1 MIERARFGATG
12 HESSRTIFG
21 AAALGSVS
29 KHDADR
35 TLELL
40 LQHGVN
46 HIDVAASYG
55 DAELRIASW
64 LQRHE
69 GEFFVATKTGERT
82 YRGAREEI
90 RRSLDRLG
98 VDHVDSIQL
107 HNLVDVIEWETA
119 LGADGALEAAIEA
132 REEGL
137 VRFIGVTG
145 HGLSIPEMHRR
156 SLERFAVRLRPVPV
170 QLPPDAGPALRGDVR
185 GARRA
190 SARSATS
197 RCRRSRASRRGAGTA
212 APRPPPRG
220 TSRCASSRTSTSR
233 RTGSSDGPTRSCS
246 PPATS
251 SCFRACSTPRSAS
264 SGDPSDEE
272 MAELTRRR
280 DLAPLFV

>member
-1 MIERARFGATG
+1 MIDRTPFGATG
-12 HESSRTIFG
+12 HESSRAIFG

-29 KHDADR
+29 KRDADR

-40 LQHGVN
+40 LHHGIN
-46 HIDVAASYG
+46 HIDVAADYG

-64 LQRHE
+64 LRRHD

-107 HNLVDVIEWETA
+107 HNLADVIEWETA

-156 SLERFAVRLRPVPV
+156 SLERFAFDSVLCPYNYPQMQDTRYAETFETL
-170 QLPPDAGPALRGDVR
+170 AGICAERNVALQTIK
-185 GARRA
+185 
-190 SARSATS
+190 SL
-197 RCRRSRASRRGAGTA
+197 ASRRWDGRAATA
-212 APRPPPRG
+212 ATWYEPLREQADIDLATHWVLGRPGVFLLTTGDVEILPQLLDAVERYE
-220 TSRCASSRTSTSR
+220 R
-233 RTGSSDGPTRSCS
+233 R
-246 PPATS
+246 
-251 SCFRACSTPRSAS
+251 
-264 SGDPSDEE
+264 PSDAD

>member
-1 MIERARFGATG
+1 MIERAPFGATG

-29 KHDADR
+29 KLAADR

-40 LQHGVN
+40 LEHGIN

-64 LQRHE
+64 MQRHE
-69 GEFFVATKTGERT
+69 GEFFLATKTGERT

-156 SLERFAVRLRPVPV
+156 SLERFAFDSVLLPV
-170 QLPPDAGPALRGDVR
+170 QLPPDAGRALRGDVR
-185 GARRA
+185 GARRGLRG
-190 SARSATS
+190 ARRGAADDQGL
-197 RCRRSRASRRGAGTA
+197 ASRRWDGRAETA
-212 APRPPPRG
+212 ATWYEPLREQPDIDLAVHWVLGRPEAFLLTAGDVELLPRVLDAAERFE
-220 TSRCASSRTSTSR
+220 R
-233 RTGSSDGPTRSCS
+233 R
-246 PPATS
+246 
-251 SCFRACSTPRSAS
+251 
-264 SGDPSDEE
+264 PSDEE
-272 MAELTRRR
+272 MAELARRR